1 MTSGASDL
9 LSLSFLLLAIIVLLY
24 HAINSPHQ
32 GTMRYTRVMDRLR
45 VLLIFGGESS
55 EHEVSINSATNV
67 LAALDM
73 TRYDVRLCYIDRAGQ
88 WRLVETIEAR
98 NQPSPHLTPQ
108 LGQRSLLIDGVDP
121 LPIDLIIPVLHGKNG
136 EDGSVQGLAQ
146 LLHIPYVGPSLLSA
160 AVTMDKDMTKRLA
173 LGAHVPVVPW
183 RTLANDAPR
192 PTFAEIA
199 SELGAPVFIKPS
211 RAGSS
216 VGVNKVHSAEA
227 FTTALDEAFRHDN
240 TILIEQA
247 ITAREI
253 ELAVLGRGTSAR
265 VSMPGEIL
273 PGEEF
278 YSYDDK
284 YSAASTSRVVIPADV
299 DASVATK
306 LQRLALAAYHAT
318 GGRGMARV
326 DFFLDPTGQIFLNEI
341 NSIPGFTNIS
351 MYPKLWEASGLS
363 PQALVDELIKEA
375 LASHSIGSV

>member
-1 MTSGASDL
+1 
-9 LSLSFLLLAIIVLLY
+9 
-24 HAINSPHQ
+24 
-32 GTMRYTRVMDRLR
+32 MRYTRVMDRLR

-67 LAALDM
+67 LAALD
-73 TRYDVRLCYIDRAGQ
+73 TARYDIKLCYIDRAGE

-108 LGQRSLLIDGVDP
+108 LGQRSLLIDGADP
-121 LPIDLIIPVLHGKNG
+121 LPIDVIIPVLHGKNG

-173 LGAHVPVVPW
+173 LDAHVPVVPW

-199 SELGAPVFIKPS
+199 DELGTPVFIKPS

-227 FTTALDEAFRHDN
+227 FTAALDEAFRHDD
-240 TILIEQA
+240 IVLIEQA

-284 YSAASTSRVVIPADV
+284 YSASSTSRVVIPAEV
-299 DASVATK
+299 DESVATE
-306 LQRLALAAYHAT
+306 LQRLALAAYQAT

-375 LASHSIGSV
+375 LASHSICGV

>member
-1 MTSGASDL
+1 MTSGDSDL
-9 LSLSFLLLAIIVLLY
+9 FLLFLSFSAIIVSLY
-24 HAINSPHQ
+24 HAINSPRQ
-32 GTMRYTRVMDRLR
+32 GVMRYTRVMDRLR

-55 EHEVSINSATNV
+55 EHEVSISSATNV
-67 LAALDM
+67 LAALDLA
-73 TRYDVRLCYIDRAGQ
+73 RYDIKLCYIDRAGQ

-108 LGQRSLLIDGVDP
+108 LGQRSLLIDGVDR
-121 LPIDLIIPVLHGKNG
+121 LPIDVIIPVLHGKNG

-146 LLHIPYVGPSLLSA
+146 LLHIPYVVPSLLSA

-173 LGAHVPVVPW
+173 LGAHGPVVPW

-199 SELGAPVFIKPS
+199 DELSTPVFIKPS

-216 VGVNKVHSAEA
+216 VGVSKVHSAEA
-227 FTTALDEAFRHDN
+227 FTAALDEAFRHDD
-240 TILIEQA
+240 TVLIEQA
-247 ITAREI
+247 ITAREL

-284 YSAASTSRVVIPADV
+284 YSTASTSRVVIPADV
-299 DASVATK
+299 DESVATK
-306 LQRLALAAYHAT
+306 LQRLALTAYQAT
-318 GGRGMARV
+318 GGHGMARV

-363 PQALVDELIKEA
+363 PRALIDELIEEV
-375 LASHSIGSV
+375 LASRSIRGV

>member
-1 MTSGASDL
+1 
-9 LSLSFLLLAIIVLLY
+9 
-24 HAINSPHQ
+24 
-32 GTMRYTRVMDRLR
+32 MRYTRIMDRLR

-67 LAALDM
+67 LAALD
-73 TRYDVRLCYIDRAGQ
+73 TARYDINLCYIDRAGQ
-88 WRLVETIEAR
+88 WRLVETIEAH

-108 LGQRSLLIDGVDP
+108 LGQRSLLIDGVNR
-121 LPIDLIIPVLHGKNG
+121 LPIDVIIPVLHGKNG

-183 RTLANDAPR
+183 RTLVSDAPR

-199 SELGAPVFIKPS
+199 DELGTPVFIKPS

-216 VGVNKVHSAEA
+216 VGVSKVHSAKA
-227 FTTALDEAFRHDN
+227 FTAALDEAFRHDD
-240 TILIEQA
+240 TVLIEQA
-247 ITAREI
+247 IAAREI

-284 YSAASTSRVVIPADV
+284 YSTASTSRVVIPADI
-299 DASVATK
+299 DELVATE
-306 LQRLALAAYHAT
+306 LQRLALAAYRAT
-318 GGRGMARV
+318 GGHGMARV

-363 PQALVDELIKEA
+363 PQALLDELIQEA
-375 LASHSIGSV
+375 LASHSIRGV

>member
-240 TILIEQA
+240 TVLIEQA

-284 YSAASTSRVVIPADV
+284 YSASSTSRVVIPADV
-299 DASVATK
+299 DESVATK
-306 LQRLALAAYHAT
+306 LQRLALAAYQAT

-363 PQALVDELIKEA
+363 PRALVDELIEEA
-375 LASHSIGSV
+375 LASRSIRGV